1 MDKIYS
7 WFKSHKN
14 KKIYVLKEDFP
25 SSIVQNIVLN
35 DENGIKI
42 VNIDLEDSSQLHISK
57 EKLIA
62 KEMCGFNSF
71 EMIANVQSENGDT
84 IHVVLDTEGELIFTT
99 SEDIG
104 EDWGEYLFSKRP
116 PKMIP
121 YESKSDTGWPMR
133 LMLES
138 DDYVAVASVTG
149 NEKIKEIIN
158 EISSNGAI
166 NVVMLYRHK
175 KYSMTRSENSQASL
189 SCAYHMYP
197 ESETFVIVP
206 EDEAPSIVFNNE
218 DITIEVPYHNMYYI
232 KGVEDECLIFD
243 ESYPLMIMKAIF
255 ENPDSCKKFVETGLY
270 SDVLPYEKENESFKE
285 KFNKKYFVEQMF
297 DRKIK
302 IPGFYEDEYLM
313 KKTKAKVEDFLFC
326 ISFLRKNNGDKWLKE
341 NCPELSELKDLF

>member
-1 MDKIYS
+1 MVS
-7 WFKSHKN
+7 
-14 KKIYVLKEDFP
+14 
-25 SSIVQNIVLN
+25 NI
-35 DENGIKI
+35 
-42 VNIDLEDSSQLHISK
+42 
-57 EKLIA
+57 
-62 KEMCGFNSF
+62 
-71 EMIANVQSENGDT
+71 QSVNGDT

-121 YESKSDTGWPMR
+121 YESKSNTGWPMR

-138 DDYVAVASVTG
+138 DDYVPVASVTG

-175 KYSMTRSENSQASL
+175 KYSMTHSEDSQAIL
-189 SCAYHMYP
+189 TPMYP
-197 ESETFVIVP
+197 ASETFVIVP

-218 DITIEVPYHNMYYI
+218 DIVVEVPYHNTYYV

-270 SDVLPYEKENESFKE
+270 SDVLPYEKENESLKE
-285 KFNKKYFVEQMF
+285 KFNKKYFVEQIF
-297 DRKIK
+297 DRKTK
-302 IPGFYEDEYLM
+302 IPGFYEDEYLTN
-313 KKTKAKVEDFLFC
+313 KIKDKVNSFLFD
-326 ISFLRKNNGDKWLKE
+326 ISFLRKTKGDEWLKE
-341 NCPELSELKDLF
+341 NYPDLSELKDLF

>member
-7 WFKSHKN
+7 WFKSNKN
-14 KKIYVLKEDFP
+14 KKIYVLKEDSP
-25 SSIVQNIVLN
+25 SSVVQNIVLN
-35 DENGIKI
+35 DENGIKT
-42 VNIDLEDSSQLHISK
+42 VNMDLEDSSKLLISK
-57 EKLIA
+57 ENLTA

-138 DDYVAVASVTG
+138 DDYIPVASVSG

-175 KYSMTRSENSQASL
+175 KYTMTRSENSQAIL
-189 SCAYHMYP
+189 SRTYHMYP

-218 DITIEVPYHNMYYI
+218 DIVIEVPYHNMYYV
-232 KGVEDECLIFD
+232 KGAEDECLIFD
-243 ESYPLMIMKAIF
+243 ESYPLMIMRAIF
-255 ENPDSCKKFVETGLY
+255 ENPDSRKKFVETGLY
-270 SDVLPYEKENESFKE
+270 SDVLPYEKENDSVKE
-285 KFNKKYFVEQMF
+285 KFNKKYFAEQII

-302 IPGFYEDEYLM
+302 IPGFYEDEYLT

-326 ISFLRKNNGDKWLKE
+326 ISFLRKNNGDEWLKE
-341 NCPELSELKDLF
+341 NYPDLSELKNLF

>member
-14 KKIYVLKEDFP
+14 KKIYVLKENFP
-25 SSIVQNIVLN
+25 SSVVQNVVLN
-35 DENGIKI
+35 DENGIKT
-42 VNIDLEDSSQLHISK
+42 VNMDLENSSQLFISK

-71 EMIANVQSENGDT
+71 AMIANVQSENGDT

-121 YESKSDTGWPMR
+121 YESKSGTGWPMR
-133 LMLES
+133 LKLEF
-138 DDYVAVASVTG
+138 DDYVPVASVTG

-175 KYSMTRSENSQASL
+175 KYSMTRSENSQAIL
-189 SCAYHMYP
+189 TLIGDMNP
-197 ESETFVIVP
+197 PSETFVIVP

-218 DITIEVPYHNMYYI
+218 DIIIKVPRHNIYYV
-232 KGVEDECLIFD
+232 KGVEDDCLIFD
-243 ESYPLMIMKAIF
+243 ESYPLMVMRAIF
-255 ENPDSCKKFVETGLY
+255 ENPDSRKKFVETGLY

-285 KFNKKYFVEQMF
+285 KFNKKYFVEQIF
-297 DRKIK
+297 DRKVK
-302 IPGFYEDEYLM
+302 IPGFYEDEYLTN
-313 KKTKAKVEDFLFC
+313 KIKNNVEDFLLN
-326 ISFLRKNNGDKWLKE
+326 ISLLRKNNGDEWLKE
-341 NCPELSELKDLF
+341 NYPELSELKDLF